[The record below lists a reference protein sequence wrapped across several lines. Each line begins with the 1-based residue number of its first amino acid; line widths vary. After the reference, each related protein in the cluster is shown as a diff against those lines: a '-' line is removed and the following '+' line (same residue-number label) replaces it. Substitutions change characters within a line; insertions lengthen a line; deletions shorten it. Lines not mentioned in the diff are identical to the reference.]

1 MNVIYRMLNAYLNC
15 LFSFSLPIKDIWL
28 YAIPVEE
35 LMKLGITDNRKGQF
49 DFWTVTLRGTSLFFQ
64 LISGF
69 LMYMMF
75 LTEVDLQHSAI
86 WMAGVYLM
94 LLMQFLENKV
104 ALELTRSEFVEAQE
118 VACMPIL
125 LHDIYGL

>member
-49 DFWTVTLRGTSLFFQ
+49 DFWTVTLCGTSLFFQ

>member
-1 MNVIYRMLNAYLNC
+1 
-15 LFSFSLPIKDIWL
+15 
-28 YAIPVEE
+28 
-35 LMKLGITDNRKGQF
+35 
-49 DFWTVTLRGTSLFFQ
+49 
-64 LISGF
+64 
-69 LMYMMF
+69 MYMMF